1 MTSERSGTGFWKNRK
16 VFVTG
21 CTGLLGSHLSESLVV
36 LGAEV
41 TGLIRDQI
49 PRNYLSMSNTIQRMN
64 VVNGD
69 VEDYDLIERSLN
81 EYEIQTIFHLAA
93 QTIVGTANRNPLST
107 FSTNING
114 TWNILEAARRN
125 TNITEILIASSDKAY
140 GANVNLP
147 YNEDTPLR
155 GSHPYDVSKSCADL
169 LAQSYFATYQLPVAI
184 TRCGNLFGGGDLNFN
199 RLIPGTIRSIYNH
212 ISPEIRSDGKS
223 TRDYIYVKDAVSA
236 YTALAA
242 SLSTSDSIRG
252 QAFNVSYE
260 SPMSAI
266 DVVTTI
272 LTLTDRSNLNP
283 RILDQAT
290 NEIPHQFLNS
300 KKFRT
305 ILKWAPDYTFES
317 AMRETL
323 MWYKSFFE
331 GQITNDT

>member
-1 MTSERSGTGFWKNRK
+1 MTCEHSGTGFWKNRK

-69 VEDYDLIERSLN
+69 VEDYDLIERILN

-140 GANVNLP
+140 GASVNLP

-199 RLIPGTIRSIYNH
+199 RLIPGTIRSIYNN

-223 TRDYIYVKDAVSA
+223 TRDYIYVKDAVNA

-242 SLSTSDSIRG
+242 NLSTSDSIRG

-272 LTLTDRSNLNP
+272 LTLTDQSNLNP
-283 RILDQAT
+283 KILDQAI
-290 NEIPHQFLNS
+290 NEIPHQFPNS

-305 ILKWAPDYTFES
+305 ILKWAPNYTFES
-317 AMRETL
+317 GMRETL
-323 MWYKSFFE
+323 MWYKLFFE
-331 GQITNDT
+331 DRVRNDT